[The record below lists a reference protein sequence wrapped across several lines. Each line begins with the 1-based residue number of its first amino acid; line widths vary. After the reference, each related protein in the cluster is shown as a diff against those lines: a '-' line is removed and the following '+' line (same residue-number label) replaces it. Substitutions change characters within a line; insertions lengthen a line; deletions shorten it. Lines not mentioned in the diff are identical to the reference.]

1 MRRDRKKTLVSIFL
15 LLGILM
21 LALSLGSRESA
32 DAAVRS
38 PCLIKHETDSSVAW
52 ACMILRKGE
61 TIETAF
67 GDQWKSVLRFN
78 RIDRRHA
85 RTGTS
90 LKVPAQLGDIRDFT
104 PMPLLYEPAA
114 SDAKLILVDLSE
126 QFLGAYENGR
136 LAFSLPITTGSGDDA
151 TPNGEF
157 RITAYAR
164 NHRSSLYQIQNSTEF
179 YPITYGLRFFI
190 DRDGVSYWIHGRDL
204 PGYPASHGCIGLY
217 DEDMQREIYHY
228 PETSELADAK
238 KLYEWVVSPLTDD
251 GRRHE
256 LENGPR
262 VLIIGKAPGS
272 RRASRNVAMKV
283 PVVPVV
289 GASE

>member
-1 MRRDRKKTLVSIFL
+1 MLRNRKALALTFL
-15 LLGILM
+15 LAGAIA
-21 LALSLGSRESA
+21 LAVSPGSRESA
-32 DAAVRS
+32 DASVRS
-38 PCLIKHETDSSVAW
+38 PCLIKHQTDSSIAW
-52 ACMILRKGE
+52 ACRILQKGE
-61 TIETAF
+61 TIEAVF
-67 GDQWKSVLRFN
+67 GDQWKDVLRFN
-78 RIDRRHA
+78 RIDRRHV
-85 RTGTS
+85 RPGTA
-90 LKVPAQLGDIRDFT
+90 LKVPAQLVDIRDFT
-104 PMPLLYEPAA
+104 PMPLLYRPAEPE
-114 SDAKLILVDLSE
+114 AKLILVDLSE

-136 LAFSLPITTGSGDDA
+136 LAFSMPITTGSGNDA

-164 NHRSSLYQIQNSTEF
+164 QHRSSLYQIQNSTEF

-190 DRDGVSYWIHGRDL
+190 DRDGVSYWIHGRDM

-217 DEDMQREIYHY
+217 DEDMQKEIYNY

-238 KLYEWVVSPLTDD
+238 KLYEWVVSPLADD

-272 RRASRNVAMKV
+272 RWAPRNVAMKT
-283 PVVPVV
+283 PVVPAV